1 MKKISKDIENSI
13 VSLLDKGLSSR
24 KIAVQLGVSH
34 STVMRE
40 CARLRPNAQKQKAG
54 RPAKLT
60 IKDKCNIIRNLT
72 LGKMDSAVQL
82 AKDLKSSAKI
92 EISPD
97 TVRRAL
103 KEAGLKAVTKK
114 KKPCLKLRY
123 ICQHLEF
130 ALQHQH

>member
-1 MKKISKDIENSI
+1 MKKISKDTENNI
-13 VSLLDKGLSSR
+13 ISLLDKGLSSC
-24 KIAVQLGVSH
+24 KIAVQLGISH

-40 CARLRPNAQKQKAG
+40 CARLQLNAQKKKAG
-54 RPAKLT
+54 QPAKLT
-60 IKDKCNIIRNLT
+60 IADKRNIVRNLT
-72 LGKMDSAVQL
+72 SGKADTAVQL

-97 TVRRAL
+97 TVCCAL

-114 KKPCLKLRY
+114 KKPCLKPRH
-123 ICQHLEF
+123 IHQHLKF